1 MLKEIKYLIF
11 FIIIFTFIFLL
22 VRFYISDENKKKT
35 FRSLSNLENTII
47 VNEKNLPILYND
59 TNNIVE
65 YLNSEKNI
73 NKKYLFWN
81 LLEK

>member
-35 FRSLSNLENTII
+35 FRSLSNLENKTI
-47 VNEKNLPILYND
+47 VNKKNLPILYND

>member
-1 MLKEIKYLIF
+1 MLKEIKYFIF

>member
-1 MLKEIKYLIF
+1 MLKEIKYFIF

-35 FRSLSNLENTII
+35 FRSLSHLENTII

>member
-35 FRSLSNLENTII
+35 FRSLSHLENTII